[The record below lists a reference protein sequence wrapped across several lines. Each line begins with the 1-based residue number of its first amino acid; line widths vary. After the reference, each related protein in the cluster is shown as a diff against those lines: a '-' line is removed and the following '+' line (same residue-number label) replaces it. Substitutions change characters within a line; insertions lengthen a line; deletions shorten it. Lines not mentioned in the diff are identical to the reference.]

1 VIQDAVRDVRYALRG
16 LANSPGFAA
25 IAVLSLAIGIG
36 ANTAIFTVIDAL
48 MLRSLPVER
57 PSELVVAIRNYIGR
71 GTADY
76 VTYSLFERL
85 RDAQIFASVTAS
97 MTVERSGLRT
107 SGAGAGDSDTATI
120 GLVSGN
126 YFSTFGVRAGI
137 GRTLTPDDDR
147 TEDAG
152 AVAVLSDAYWRR
164 QFSAAPDAVGRT
176 LTLGGTTYGIV
187 GVAHP
192 GFGGENIQEA
202 TDIWIPVTM
211 QSQVMPERSG
221 LVTNTGS
228 NWIRAIARLKPGT
241 PRAQAEAAVQ
251 TIFAGLA
258 PTNPQLGASRLEL
271 APAGKGFAPQREF
284 LAAPLEI
291 LMVIV
296 ALVLLIACAN
306 VATLLMAR
314 AAARQKELALRIAI
328 GASRGRLMRQLLAES
343 LLISAAAGL
352 SGFFVAVWLTR
363 VLVALVGSGR
373 MNLGVDVRPD
383 ITMYAVTAG
392 LSLLTGLLFGLLP
405 AWRSTSPSLAPALT
419 GSGSFG
425 RGGSG
430 GAFRSGKVL
439 VVVQVA
445 ASIVLTIGAAL
456 FVRTLRNLE
465 TQHVGFDRE
474 HVWLFWMNPGQSGQQ
489 HDDLARAFAAA
500 GERVA
505 AIPGVVS
512 VSPTDIGVLS
522 GFVGR
527 RAVAAEGHGS
537 SSDEDV
543 NAQWMLVSPGF
554 FGTIGMRLAAG
565 RDVGPQDIDTAP
577 HVAVVNQSMARHFFG
592 DVNPIGKR
600 FGFGRDLNQV
610 LEIVG
615 VVEDAKYF
623 SARDADIAMVFLP
636 YRQDIPHLYRMCVV
650 VRTTTD
656 SPALVAQ
663 IRAELRA
670 AVPAVPVTR
679 VDSTADQFDRT
690 LSDERL
696 TAWLSGAFGALAVV
710 LACIGLYGV
719 MSYTVARRTR
729 EVGVRMALGESASSV
744 VRRVLRECLALVA
757 AGVAIGIPAAALGTR
772 WVQSMLFGVD
782 ALDPLLM
789 VASGALLV
797 AVTLVASVVPARRA
811 ALVSPNI
818 ALRSE

>member
-1 VIQDAVRDVRYALRG
+1 VIHDAVRDVRHALRV

-25 IAVLSLAIGIG
+25 IAVLSLALGIG
-36 ANTAIFTVIDAL
+36 ANTAIFSVIDAL

-57 PSELVVAIRNYIGR
+57 PAELVVAIRNFRGL

-76 VTYSLFERL
+76 VTYPLFERL

-97 MTVERSGLRT
+97 MTVERSGVRA
-107 SGAGAGDSDTATI
+107 SGAGTGDSDTATI

-126 YFSTFGVRAGI
+126 YFSTFGVRAAI

-147 TEDAG
+147 TEGAG
-152 AVAVLSDAYWRR
+152 AVAVLSDVYWRR
-164 QFSAAPDAVGRT
+164 QFSAAADAVGRT
-176 LTLGGTTYGIV
+176 VTLGGTTYDIV
-187 GVAHP
+187 GVAQP

-211 QSQVMPERSG
+211 QSQVMPERPG
-221 LVTNTGS
+221 LVTNAGS
-228 NWIRAIARLKPGT
+228 NWIRAIARLKHGVVA
-241 PRAQAEAAVQ
+241 AQADAAVQ
-251 TIFAGLA
+251 TIFAGL
-258 PTNPQLGASRLEL
+258 PSTNPQLGAARLEL

-296 ALVLLIACAN
+296 GLVLLIACAN

-328 GASRGRLMRQLLAES
+328 GASRGRLVRQLMTES
-343 LLISAAAGL
+343 LLISVAAGV
-352 SGFFVAVWLTR
+352 SGFFVAVWLTH

-383 ITMYAVTAG
+383 STMFAVTTG

-405 AWRSTSPSLAPALT
+405 AWRSSSPSLTPALT
-419 GSGSFG
+419 GSGAAG

-474 HVWLFWMNPGQSGQQ
+474 HVWLFWMNPMQSGQQ
-489 HDDLARAFAAA
+489 QDGLARAFAAA
-500 GERVA
+500 GDRVA

-527 RAVAAEGHGS
+527 RAVAAEGHVS
-537 SSDEDV
+537 SPDEDV

-554 FGTIGMRLAAG
+554 FRTIGMRLLAG
-565 RDVGPQDIDTAP
+565 RDAGPQDTETSP
-577 HVAVVNQSMARHFFG
+577 RVALVNEAMAKHFFG

-610 LEIVG
+610 IEIVG

-623 SARDADIAMVFLP
+623 SARDADIPMVFLP

-650 VRTTTD
+650 VRTATD
-656 SPALVAQ
+656 SPELVAR
-663 IRAELRA
+663 IRNELGA
-670 AVPAVPVTR
+670 AVPGVPVTR

-696 TAWLSGAFGALAVV
+696 TAWLSGAFGVLAVA

-729 EVGVRMALGESASSV
+729 EIGVRMALANPLRAS
-744 VRRVLRECLALVA
+744 
-757 AGVAIGIPAAALGTR
+757 
-772 WVQSMLFGVD
+772 
-782 ALDPLLM
+782 
-789 VASGALLV
+789 
-797 AVTLVASVVPARRA
+797 
-811 ALVSPNI
+811 
-818 ALRSE
+818 